1 MKMPVHNEYSI
12 QIIADVCRNVIY
24 GLLSAALNTFQLQ
37 TLGDIQVCLIL
48 IPKTDWH
55 LETFDLDMISTTMIH

>member
-1 MKMPVHNEYSI
+1 MPVHNEYSI

-37 TLGDIQVCLIL
+37 TLGDIQVCLVL
-48 IPKTDWH
+48 TPKTDWQ